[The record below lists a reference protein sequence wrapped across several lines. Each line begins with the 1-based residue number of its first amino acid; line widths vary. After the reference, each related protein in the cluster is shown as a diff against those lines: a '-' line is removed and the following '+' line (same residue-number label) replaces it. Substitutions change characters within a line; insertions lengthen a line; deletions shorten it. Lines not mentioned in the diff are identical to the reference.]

1 LEKLLRMND
10 NFTPCPVD
18 AGDELYP
25 NGIFVF
31 NITKITEYIQENADR
46 VALEEVAVSDFP
58 RAFSSINESHM
69 DSVEISKP
77 VVLAEISPGRYT
89 LIDGHHRMEKA
100 RRMGI
105 KSVRA
110 YKLSV
115 EQHMRFLIS
124 KEAYVAYLG
133 YWNSKLKGMGKTGRS
148 YDNKKDQGHDPDKNC
163 RTTA

>member
-1 LEKLLRMND
+1 MAHPLKMND
-10 NFTPCPVD
+10 NFTPCPVA

-31 NITKITEYIQENADR
+31 NITKINECIQENADH

-58 RAFSSINESHM
+58 KELSSISESYV
-69 DSVEISKP
+69 DSVDISKP

-105 KSVRA
+105 DSVQA
-110 YKLSV
+110 YKLGV

-124 KEAYVAYLG
+124 KEAYVAYVG
-133 YWNSKLKGMGKTGRS
+133 YWNSKLKEMREMGRS
-148 YDNKKDQGHDPDKNC
+148 YDNRRIKDTVGAK
-163 RTTA
+163 TAE